1 MHCLPRRCMRR
12 PRPAYLWSSQT
23 LLSSS
28 SSTSPPPSSSSSTTT
43 NKDNKEDTEED
54 PNPSSSSFNV
64 VAADIASHRPARR
77 FNVSTGGGGEEGR
90 PKVQV
95 FRDLT
100 RNRDPAWERAM
111 EHTTF
116 VSHLP
121 RQLHEYEAEQTIN
134 PLVRDQ
140 SRLIINKNDPANRRW
155 LSVPNLEGV
164 GEGGYSTAS
173 YLEREALA
181 SKARLGQAQGAV
193 YRRKAGWTGEGGGEG
208 GGGGVPEE
216 GLSVEEK
223 IQLSMAQGDFDDLK
237 GKGKPLEKFEGTYG
251 YVDGERGWKMGGE
264 GGRKTWIQ

>member
-12 PRPAYLWSSQT
+12 PRPAYLRSPQP
-23 LLSSS
+23 LSSS
-28 SSTSPPPSSSSSTTT
+28 SSTSPPSSSTSNTT
-43 NKDNKEDTEED
+43 KDNKEDTEED
-54 PNPSSSSFNV
+54 QTPSSSFNV
-64 VAADIASHRPARR
+64 VAADVASHRPARR
-77 FNVSTGGGGEEGR
+77 FNVSTGGGGEGGR
-90 PKVQV
+90 TKVPI

-100 RNRDPAWERAM
+100 RNRDPSWERAM

-121 RQLHEYEAEQTIN
+121 RQLQEYEAEQRNN

-164 GEGGYSTAS
+164 GEGGYNTAS

-193 YRRKAGWTGEGGGEG
+193 YRRKAAGWTGEGGGEG
-208 GGGGVPEE
+208 GVGGVPEE

-237 GKGKPLEKFEGTYG
+237 GKGKPLEKFEGT
-251 YVDGERGWKMGGE
+251 VDEGERGGK
-264 GGRKTWIQ
+264 